1 MKSPPLQTPLPP
13 PSQIHKLISSQHDP
27 LLALEIFNLST
38 STHPTLRHPPSTFH
52 SLIIKLA
59 RHRHFSLMHNLL
71 SLLHSQNHPVPPS
84 LLSHL
89 LRIYARFDLPK
100 QALTTFHTSV
110 LRLNAKPLPRHLN
123 LLLQLL
129 ASRRHL
135 LLPAFDLFKSAQDRY
150 CVTPNTKSYNILMRA
165 FCLNGDLSVAYSL
178 FNQMPKRDV
187 VPDVES
193 YKILM
198 QGLCR
203 NSQVNRAVDLLG
215 DMLNKGFVP
224 DTLSYTTLLNS
235 LCRKKKL
242 KEAYKLLCRM
252 KVKGCNPDIVHYNTV
267 IVGFC
272 REGRAFDACKVLE
285 DMPSN
290 GCLPN
295 LVSYRSLVAG
305 LCRQGLYDEAENYV
319 KEMMSK
325 GFSPHFSVFHA
336 MIKGFCNVGKVE
348 EACGLLGTML
358 NLGESPHVDTW
369 MEIIPRICEVDEMV
383 RMRSVLEEILKVE
396 VTPHTRIV
404 EAGAGLEEY
413 LIRRIRHSNRAV
425 RAGYGEL
432 FRIRLPGGGAT
443 YDAFPG
449 GRRVITLFCYLGIF
463 FQGDGNSQTLGTS
476 HLSSSLGNSLNSIP
490 GAGRSNLVP
499 VSGDASNTILNS
511 GGPHLHRSASING
524 ESYMRLPASPLSFSS
539 NNITSGS
546 SVMDGSSVVQQSS
559 NHDPNSQQIPQP
571 QQGNPSA
578 TSLPT
583 SRMGQVSLPGGPLFH
598 PGSFSQDPNNAEKT
612 TIGYQAGRCHA
623 TAGFPTSAAE
633 TGLHAVAKPQSS
645 IEKPQSVS
653 SFDSAVEAEAPAA
666 TVSAVYATNAASP
679 PTPTAAATTAA
690 VETTGNATY
699 ANAIACWR
707 KFVTEYYS
715 PGAKKRWCLSRYD
728 NVGHHSLGVFPQVN
742 MVSFFFSNL

>member
-1 MKSPPLQTPLPP
+1 MKSPTLQTPLPP
-13 PSQIHKLISSQHDP
+13 PSPSQIHKLISSQHDP

-89 LRIYARFDLPK
+89 LRIYSRFDLPE

-135 LLPAFDLFKSAQDRY
+135 LRPAFDLFKTAQDRY
-150 CVTPNTKSYNILMRA
+150 CVTPNAKSYNILMRA

-193 YKILM
+193 YRILM

-272 REGRAFDACKVLE
+272 REGRALDACKVLE

-383 RMRSVLEEILKVE
+383 RMKSVLEEILKVE
-396 VTPHTRIV
+396 VTPHMRIV
-404 EAGAGLEEY
+404 EADSGNFSLE
-413 LIRRIRHSNRAV
+413 
-425 RAGYGEL
+425 
-432 FRIRLPGGGAT
+432 
-443 YDAFPG
+443 
-449 GRRVITLFCYLGIF
+449 
-463 FQGDGNSQTLGTS
+463 
-476 HLSSSLGNSLNSIP
+476 LSSWELIEFDSRSVR
-490 GAGRSNLVP
+490 RSNLVP
-499 VSGDASNTILNS
+499 ISGDASNTMLNS
-511 GGPHLHRSASING
+511 VVIGVCPFSVQDAWQCDICGSKSGRGFDRSGDLESLMVKSTYPDPSISDLRRLVVFLYRSVPQLLYCAPLGCSDSKTAMPLTRFFNG
-524 ESYMRLPASPLSFSS
+524 ELSCWIPRCNRLE
-539 NNITSGS
+539 
-546 SVMDGSSVVQQSS
+546 DGSGGRK
-559 NHDPNSQQIPQP
+559 H
-571 QQGNPSA
+571 PSEKENGVNQVLDKGVGLS
-578 TSLPT
+578 SLPT
-583 SRMGQVSLPGGPLFH
+583 SQESKNKEVLPSTSPRLVITNGPLDVA
-598 PGSFSQDPNNAEKT
+598 PGSM
-612 TIGYQAGRCHA
+612 
-623 TAGFPTSAAE
+623 
-633 TGLHAVAKPQSS
+633 
-645 IEKPQSVS
+645 
-653 SFDSAVEAEAPAA
+653 
-666 TVSAVYATNAASP
+666 
-679 PTPTAAATTAA
+679 
-690 VETTGNATY
+690 
-699 ANAIACWR
+699 
-707 KFVTEYYS
+707 
-715 PGAKKRWCLSRYD
+715 
-728 NVGHHSLGVFPQVN
+728 GVVRAHLFQ
-742 MVSFFFSNL
+742 